1 MTRTFAHVV
10 CYSTMTNGVF
20 DLQKSV
26 SITEVV
32 AILTRAKEQGLEQD
46 GDKIITSPPKK
57 PKAGELYLFLAT
69 DDAKQGNLKTI

>member
-1 MTRTFAHVV
+1 
-10 CYSTMTNGVF
+10 MTNRVF

-32 AILTRAKEQGLEQD
+32 AIVTRAKEQGLEQD
-46 GDKIITSPPKK
+46 GDTIITSPPKK

-69 DDAKQGNLKTI
+69 DDAKQVNLKTI